1 MFYRDLGILKHVDG
15 AVLAKEEGMG
25 VRIRGEKENNIK
37 SNQSEVPPSFMITII
52 CYESVYDQA
61 NLIVCA

>member
-1 MFYRDLGILKHVDG
+1 MFYRDLGIFKHVDT

-37 SNQSEVPPSFMITII
+37 SNQKGVPPPFMIRVM
-52 CYESVYDQA
+52 CYELVYDQA
-61 NLIVCA
+61 NIIVCA